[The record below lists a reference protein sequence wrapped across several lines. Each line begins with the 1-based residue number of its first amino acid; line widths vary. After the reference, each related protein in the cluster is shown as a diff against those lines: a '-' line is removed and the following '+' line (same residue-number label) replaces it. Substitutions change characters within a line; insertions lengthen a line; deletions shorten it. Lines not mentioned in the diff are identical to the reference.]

1 MALRIFLAFA
11 FGYFVSYS
19 FRTIGALIAPDL
31 ARELTLD
38 ASELGLLGSAFFFT
52 FAVLQ
57 LPYGIALDRY
67 GPRRVNGSLF
77 AITALGAALF
87 ALSTNFVTAFV
98 GRAVIGAGVAVALMS
113 AFKSFVIWYPPE
125 KREMLSAFMMAVGG
139 VAAMTMASPAEWAMR
154 SIGWRGVIAGLGV
167 ASVLVAGLIWWLVPD
182 PPRAASP
189 AAVASPGSLALIGGL
204 FTDWR
209 FMRYAPMAFFGS
221 GGFSSIQALWAGP
234 FLIEVTGLTRAGA
247 AHTLLCFGA
256 GMLVGYIL
264 IGSLVARLTRI
275 IERHGGGGSRAAS
288 EWIYVGG
295 LLIAQSAL
303 AMIAA
308 NWFPGKVWVWMLY
321 GGTLGTS
328 MLAYPALTKAFPVS
342 IAARVMTTYNVLMFV
357 GAFALQWG
365 MGALIDVLMA
375 SGMPKA
381 LAYQWSFGGVVALQF
396 LSVLWFWFTPR
407 GSAQTP

>member
-1 MALRIFLAFA
+1 MLWRIFFCFA
-11 FGYFVSYS
+11 FGYLVSYS

-31 ARELTLD
+31 ALELKLD

-67 GPRRVNGSLF
+67 GPRRVNGTLF
-77 AITALGAALF
+77 MLTALGAALF
-87 ALSTNFVTAFV
+87 ALSGSFVAALV

-113 AFKSFVIWYPPE
+113 AFKSLVIWYPPE

-154 SIGWRGVIAGLGV
+154 SIGWRGVIGVLGGL
-167 ASVLVAGLIWWLVPD
+167 SVLVGALIWWLVPD
-182 PPRAASP
+182 PPRAATP
-189 AAVASPGSLALIGGL
+189 AQAATSPGSLALIGGL

-234 FLIEVTGLTRAGA
+234 FLIEVGGQTRAGA
-247 AHTLLCFGA
+247 AYTLLCFGA
-256 GMLVGYIL
+256 GMLVGYVL
-264 IGSLVARLTRI
+264 IATTVSQLTRF
-275 IERHGGGGSRAAS
+275 IEQRTANTRAGS

-303 AMIAA
+303 AMIAL
-308 NWFPGKVWVWMLY
+308 NWFPGNPWVWVLY

-328 MLAYPALTKAFPVS
+328 MLAYPALTKTFPVA
-342 IAARVMTTYNVLMFV
+342 IAARVMTTYNVLMFA

-365 MGALIDVLMA
+365 MGALIDALME
-375 SGMPKA
+375 SGIAKP
-381 LAYQWSFGGVVALQF
+381 LAYQWSFGCIVALQF
-396 LSVLWFWFTPR
+396 ASVVWFWFTPR
-407 GSAQTP
+407 ARQ

>member
-1 MALRIFLAFA
+1 MMLWRIFFCFA

-31 ARELTLD
+31 AQELKLD

-67 GPRRVNGSLF
+67 GPRRVNGTLF
-77 AITALGAALF
+77 VLTALGAALF
-87 ALSTNFVTAFV
+87 ALSGNFMAALV

-154 SIGWRGVIAGLGV
+154 SIGWRGVIGWLGV
-167 ASVLVAGLIWWLVPD
+167 LAVLVAALIWWLVPD
-182 PPRAASP
+182 PPRAANAPQTP
-189 AAVASPGSLALIGGL
+189 AGPGSLALIGGL

-234 FLIEVTGLTRAGA
+234 FLIEVGGQTRAGA

-256 GMLVGYIL
+256 GMLVGYVL
-264 IGSLVARLTRI
+264 IATTVSRLTRF
-275 IERHGGGGSRAAS
+275 IEQRTANTRAGS

-303 AMIAA
+303 AVIAL
-308 NWFPGKVWVWMLY
+308 NWFPGNPWVWVLY

-328 MLAYPALTKAFPVS
+328 MLAYPALTKTFPVA
-342 IAARVMTTYNVLMFV
+342 IAARVMTTYNVLMFA

-365 MGALIDVLMA
+365 MGALIDALME
-375 SGMPKA
+375 SGIAKP
-381 LAYQWSFGGVVALQF
+381 LAYQWSFGSIVALQF
-396 LSVLWFWFTPR
+396 ASVVWFWFTPR
-407 GSAQTP
+407 ARQ